1 MNGTSFDAKKLGY
14 LVKEIRSIQKN
25 GSRQMMQVIIEP
37 IQ

>member
-25 GSRQMMQVIIEP
+25 AAGK
-37 IQ
+37 